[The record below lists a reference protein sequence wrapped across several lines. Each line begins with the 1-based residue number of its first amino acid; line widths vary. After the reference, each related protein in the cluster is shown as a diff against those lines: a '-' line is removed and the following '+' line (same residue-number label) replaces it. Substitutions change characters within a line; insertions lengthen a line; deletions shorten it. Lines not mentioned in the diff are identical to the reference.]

1 MRRFFAMPPQVLRI
15 LLLAL
20 GIVSSYAIA
29 RHLLTPPS
37 FNEYGFYRGAA
48 LGELADRPVVHAGR
62 QECEVC
68 HDEVAP
74 VLAKGSHRRLSCE
87 GCHGTAQA
95 HADKPDLAQ
104 FKPVKLTYS
113 HCVRCHE
120 ASPARP
126 KAHKQVVTRDHY
138 PGDKCTECHKP
149 HHPAETP

>member
-37 FNEYGFYRGAA
+37 FNDYGFYRGDA
-48 LGELADRPVVHAGR
+48 LGELADRQVVHAGR
-62 QECEVC
+62 AECESC
-68 HDEVAP
+68 HVEIP
-74 VLAKGSHRRLSCE
+74 PILNKGPHRRLSCE
-87 GCHGTAQA
+87 GCHGPGQL
-95 HADKPDLAQ
+95 HSEKPDDPQLRPA
-104 FKPVKLTYS
+104 KLTYS

-126 KAHKQVVTRDHY
+126 KTHKQVVTKDHY

-149 HHPAETP
+149 HNPAETP